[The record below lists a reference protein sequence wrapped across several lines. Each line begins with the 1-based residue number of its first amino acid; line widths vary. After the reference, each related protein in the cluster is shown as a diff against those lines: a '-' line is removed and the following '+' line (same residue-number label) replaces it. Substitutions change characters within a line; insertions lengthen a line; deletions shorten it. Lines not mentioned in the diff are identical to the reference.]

1 MKYKEKIEKWNVIV
15 DTTLCCK
22 EGEGMT
28 SFELIKEVTHGY
40 LGTDIYEKLYLAVL
54 NATEGDVIDIGPAQG
69 ASSISCA
76 LALQEKRSKSKVYS
90 IDRFKQSA
98 ALESFDSIEQNV
110 KRLRENLKRFNVE
123 DYVEIVVADRD
134 ELPERECIGVI
145 FIDADGAID
154 RDLKKYY
161 NNLQEG
167 GVIVVDDFERIL
179 NIQAKTRFLKWQ
191 RQEQINSY
199 LRMLGISDL
208 INYTP
213 LGKQYT
219 IYEIV
224 NFLIEQQYIEAVEV
238 LDGTLFARKTA
249 KGLRYDDR
257 TDMELFRIRESI
269 LKEYNWRHEKIVHE
283 YAKLHDYLKRLAKC
297 SSCER
302 IFVFEKYFYSVKA
315 ENRFTKVYEWVRNTE
330 LFIEDDNVIQDIW
343 YSDYAEMLDEVSKE
357 GKFSANA
364 CQLQSERVRS
374 FLEKEKI
381 IGLSAYPM
389 LKEENK
395 IGSIVFLYSDENNR
409 KEEKEKITNLIRTV
423 TKELDDIQKITKKYL
438 EI

>member
-1 MKYKEKIEKWNVIV
+1 M
-15 DTTLCCK
+15 
-22 EGEGMT
+22 
-28 SFELIKEVTHGY
+28 LISVY
-40 LGTDIYEKLYLAVL
+40 LPMV
-54 NATEGDVIDIGPAQG
+54 
-69 ASSISCA
+69 
-76 LALQEKRSKSKVYS
+76 SKV
-90 IDRFKQSA
+90 
-98 ALESFDSIEQNV
+98 
-110 KRLRENLKRFNVE
+110 EN
-123 DYVEIVVADRD
+123 I
-134 ELPERECIGVI
+134 IG
-145 FIDADGAID
+145 
-154 RDLKKYY
+154 
-161 NNLQEG
+161 
-167 GVIVVDDFERIL
+167 
-179 NIQAKTRFLKWQ
+179 
-191 RQEQINSY
+191 
-199 LRMLGISDL
+199 MLGISDL

-283 YAKLHDYLKRLAKC
+283 YAKLHDYLKRLAEC

-357 GKFSANA
+357 GNFSTNA

-381 IGLSAYPM
+381 KGLSVYPM
-389 LKEENK
+389 LKEEK
-395 IGSIVFLYSDENNR
+395 TIGSIVFLYSDENNR

-423 TKELDDIQKITKKYL
+423 TKELDDIQKITNKYL